1 MKLNNANQV
10 EAIDITITKEKYPI
24 VFENKVQE
32 LMEDCGMTR
41 EEAEAEVEGM
51 VIECEIYYHKSCGLW
66 ATEQGHVESG
76 VVYDPY
82 DGEVCEE
89 PDDDEE
95 QNSNSLVFIIKTN
108 RNARC
113 ETRFKP
119 CVL

>member
-32 LMEDCGMTR
+32 LMDDCGMTR
-41 EEAEAEVEGM
+41 EEAENEVEGM

-76 VVYDPY
+76 IVYDPY

-89 PDDDEE
+89 LDEE
-95 QNSNSLVFIIKTN
+95 QISIIVHSYIN
-108 RNARC
+108 RNAEC
-113 ETRFKP
+113 EKFFNL
-119 CVL
+119 CVS